1 LASPAVSTTKIS
13 ASDVRPSSERVHAR
27 AKRNVPVSSP
37 ISNSCDAGLLHSHS
51 RLWFPEE
58 PKSQAFGLPSSL
70 LIRSLNGSLD
80 NRIKGVVDNHLGRAK
95 RWIIYEGTSVSD
107 MKKPVNLCEHGMRGV
122 GNCRPC
128 KLTYMKEWHRRRR
141 IRWSKARHALRKG
154 RLGSGQ
160 SSYGS

>member
-1 LASPAVSTTKIS
+1 MCDHHQKEYAHLQ
-13 ASDVRPSSERVHAR
+13 RGMF
-27 AKRNVPVSSP
+27 PVSSP
-37 ISNSCDAGLLHSHS
+37 TSNSCDAGLLHSHS

-58 PKSQAFGLPSSL
+58 LKSRTFGLPSSL
-70 LIRSLNGSLD
+70 LIRNLNGSLD
-80 NRIKGVVDNHLGRAK
+80 NRIKVVVDNHLGQNQAMDNVTK
-95 RWIIYEGTSVSD
+95 VPSVSD

-128 KLTYMKEWHRRRR
+128 KLAYMKDWHRRRR

-160 SSYGS
+160 SSYGSWGG